1 MTSPRWDESD
11 DTLLR
16 ELSQAVRNPEPAP
29 PRMLQAA
36 KAAFSWRSVDD
47 ELELMTLVCDST
59 THDGALLRSPL
70 TTNPR
75 TLVFDADTL
84 SLEIEV
90 GTDDIMGQLI
100 PPQPAHATITT
111 AAGTFA
117 QTDTDETGCF
127 QIPRPTEGP
136 VRIRCTTATTSLTTD
151 WMPL

>member
-70 TTNPR
+70 TTTPR
-75 TLVFDADTL
+75 TLVFDTDTL
-84 SLEIEV
+84 SLEIE
-90 GTDDIMGQLI
+90 
-100 PPQPAHATITT
+100 
-111 AAGTFA
+111 
-117 QTDTDETGCF
+117 
-127 QIPRPTEGP
+127 
-136 VRIRCTTATTSLTTD
+136 
-151 WMPL
+151 